1 MVLGKKKMG
10 CGYIKRHKGLFMPI
24 LLAVSALSLAGC
36 AVTEENNGDIV
47 ILDQDTLQVEY
58 SLATVTIGDVIKTE
72 KIKCVYTQTEEEDI
86 YFALDGKRVAKVY
99 VKEGDSVTRGQL
111 LAELSGGQRQDEI
124 RALEYE
130 IARNTLLLNH
140 TTENV
145 DYQISNQ
152 WVWYLYQ
159 SGMSANDKERLDAA
173 IESIQQNSR
182 YSLEDYQDAI
192 EMAQLK
198 LDALLEEEKNSYVY
212 AGMDGKVTDLK
223 TNLAGSTSDTDTV
236 IMTIIDDSECLFE
249 AEQMEYREYF
259 TPDTELSL
267 SIVSGVGAGQ
277 YTLIP
282 WNMEEWDEKM
292 YFSLVESTGESVIEV
307 GAFGS
312 ASFVGNK
319 REQVLTVPVQALHR
333 SDGRTFVYVLGDNNI
348 REVRFVEIGL
358 EGDTN
363 AEVLSGLTEG
373 EVVILK

>member
-1 MVLGKKKMG
+1 
-10 CGYIKRHKGLFMPI
+10 MPI

-36 AVTEENNGDIV
+36 AITKENDEDIV
-47 ILDQDTLQVEY
+47 ILEQDTLQVEY

-99 VKEGDSVTRGQL
+99 VKEGDSVTKGQL

-140 TTENV
+140 TTENE

-159 SGMSANDKERLDAA
+159 SGMSAGDKEKLDAA

-182 YSLEDYQDAI
+182 YSQEDYQDAI
-192 EMAQLK
+192 EMAQLQ

-212 AGMDGKVTDLK
+212 AGMDGKVTNLK
-223 TNLAGSTSDTDTV
+223 TGLAGSASDTDTV

-267 SIVSGVGAGQ
+267 NIVSGVGAGQ
-277 YTLIP
+277 YTLMP

-312 ASFVGNK
+312 ASFVGDK

-333 SDGRTFVYVLGDNNI
+333 SEEQTFVYVLGDNNI

>member
-1 MVLGKKKMG
+1 MVLGKKK
-10 CGYIKRHKGLFMPI
+10 KGLLVPV
-24 LLAVSALSLAGC
+24 LLVASVLSLTGC
-36 AVTEENNGDIV
+36 TVKEENNEDIV

-58 SLATVTIGDVIKTE
+58 SLATVTVGDVIKTE

-99 VKEGDSVTRGQL
+99 VKEGDSVTQGQL

-130 IARNTLLLNH
+130 IERNTLLLNH
-140 TTENV
+140 TTENI

-159 SGMSANDKERLDAA
+159 SGGSAYDKERLDAA
-173 IESIQQNSR
+173 IESIQESSR
-182 YSLEDYQDAI
+182 YSQEDYQDAI

-212 AGMDGKVTDLK
+212 AGMDGKVADLK
-223 TNLAGSTSDTDTV
+223 TNLVGSTSDVDTV

-259 TPDTELSL
+259 APDTELSL
-267 SIVSGVGAGQ
+267 SIVSSVGAGQ
-277 YTLIP
+277 YTLMP

-292 YFSLVESTGESVIEV
+292 YFSLVESTSESVIEV

-312 ASFVGNK
+312 ASFIGDR
-319 REQVLTVPVQALHR
+319 REQVLTVPIQAVHR
-333 SDGRTFVYVLGDNNI
+333 SEGKTFVYVLGDNNI